1 METGECECPLHQP
14 AGKYWKCYARTPK
27 VKLKKNPYLV
37 YPVYLSKLAHN
48 LVKMGVKGGPP
59 FLFDEAQV
67 VLAEE
72 WKIQKG
78 EACLLNPTWT

>member
-1 METGECECPLHQP
+1 MSVHSISQQGNTGNVMLEHQ
-14 AGKYWKCYARTPK
+14 R
-27 VKLKKNPYLV
+27 LNKKKTLLDLPCL
-37 YPVYLSKLAHN
+37 PIKIAHN

-78 EACLLNPTWT
+78 GACLLNPTWT

>member
-1 METGECECPLHQP
+1 MSVHSISQQGNTGNVMLEHQRLNKNKKPLLDLP
-14 AGKYWKCYARTPK
+14 CLPIKI
-27 VKLKKNPYLV
+27 
-37 YPVYLSKLAHN
+37 AHN

-78 EACLLNPTWT
+78 GACLLNPTWT